1 MFQPTKSLSQFLELY
16 GTEGNARRPLSKT
29 AGQMHFAAPNAER
42 RSMVLC
48 MEVAT
53 GAINAGAAVIRRL
66 LLQER
71 SWKPPSRWASAK
83 Q

>member
-1 MFQPTKSLSQFLELY
+1 MSMNRIQFQPTKSLSQFLELY

-29 AGQMHFAAPNAER
+29 AGQMHYAAPNAER

-53 GAINAGAAVIRRL
+53 GAISAGAAFI
-66 LLQER
+66 
-71 SWKPPSRWASAK
+71 
-83 Q
+83 